1 MAKRKKRKPNRRSA
15 AAPKQRPRQPDWPVL
30 WLALIGVAIT
40 AYLTLQASTTGG
52 LPLCDEGSACDI
64 IQESRWSTLFGIP
77 VALWGLIT
85 YALIALPAFE
95 MRPGIKRWRWFW
107 TLSLIGLSVS
117 IYLTVVG
124 IVQLQAVCLWCLA
137 SLATIA
143 AIFVVV
149 NARRPHQAPGRPWH
163 HWLLDRGLMTLAI
176 LAIMHLHYAG
186 YLGPGF
192 GREDPQL
199 QALAEHLD
207 EQDVRYYGAF
217 WCPACQEQN
226 ELFGASYERLPY
238 VECTPDG
245 RGGPTAVACMEENI
259 TEYPTWVVDG
269 EHHRGILEP
278 EELARLTDFDWEED

>member
-1 MAKRKKRKPNRRSA
+1 MAKRKNRKASRP
-15 AAPKQRPRQPDWPVL
+15 AAPPRRRTRQPDWLVL
-30 WLALIGVAIT
+30 GLALLGVFIT
-40 AYLTLQASTTGG
+40 GYLTIQASITGG
-52 LPLCDEGSACDI
+52 MPLCGEGSACDI
-64 IQESRWSTLFGIP
+64 IQQSRWSTLFGIP
-77 VALWGLIT
+77 VALWGLVT

-107 TLSLIGLSVS
+107 TLSLIGTAVS
-117 IYLTVVG
+117 LYLTLIG
-124 IVQLQAVCLWCLA
+124 IVRLEAVCLWCLA
-137 SLATIA
+137 SLATIT

-149 NARRPHQAPGRPWH
+149 NARRPRDAPGRPWG
-163 HWLLDRGLMTLAI
+163 HWLLDRGLMTVAVLAV
-176 LAIMHLHYAG
+176 MQLHYAG

-226 ELFGASYERLPY
+226 ELFGTSYERLPY

-245 RGGPTAVACMEENI
+245 RGGPTAMACIEENI
-259 TEYPTWVVDG
+259 TEYPTWVIDG
-269 EHHRGILEP
+269 QHHRGIMQP
-278 EELARLTDFDWEED
+278 EELADRTGFDWEED